1 IPYGV
6 TTDQSEYYFSPTN
19 ANPLT
24 APPAAVLTL
33 AGRTV
38 NTAAGA
44 TINLKG
50 GGDVYAYEFIPGSGG
65 SRDVLS
71 QYNPDAYSGNNGYQ
85 FPDR

>member
-1 IPYGV
+1 TSLTLGAGSLTSVSADGLSIPYGV
-6 TTDQSEYYFSPTN
+6 STDQSEYYFSPTN

-38 NTAAGA
+38 TTAAGA

-50 GGDVYAYEFIPGSGG
+50 GGDDYAYEFIPGSGG
-65 SRDVLS
+65 
-71 QYNPDAYSGNNGYQ
+71 
-85 FPDR
+85 